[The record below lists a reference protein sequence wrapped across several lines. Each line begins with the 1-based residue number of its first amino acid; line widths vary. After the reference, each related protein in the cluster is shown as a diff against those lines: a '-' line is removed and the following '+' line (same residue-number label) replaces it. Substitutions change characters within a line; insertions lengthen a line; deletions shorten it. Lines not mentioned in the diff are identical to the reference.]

1 MGGLHRIDHDRTE
14 TVGGMSKNKK
24 EMRTGYFLYL
34 FYEKMIFLMP
44 KLLNFYQK
52 CDILSIPK
60 QDHIMEVIYET
71 YYRR

>member
-1 MGGLHRIDHDRTE
+1 
-14 TVGGMSKNKK
+14 
-24 EMRTGYFLYL
+24 MRTGYFLYL
-34 FYEKMIFLMP
+34 FYEKMIFLML